1 MLQKLAFDVILVLR
15 DKQHQRQILCL
26 SASLLRLFTLHC
38 HYNANKRN
46 SQQFKLRLLAFRRIA
61 QNSVV
66 VFMFYDKYVSYC
78 TKAGIAPTTAAEE
91 MGFSR
96 SDATRWG
103 KGSTPRRATL
113 ERVAS
118 YFSAKLNLQLS
129 YKEFESAPEICSDPA
144 GHVVDDLANSVN
156 IAMYDGSSYGEV
168 PDDIKNLAAAFT
180 LAKKQQDYKN
190 PAVKKIVD
198 ICNAHP
204 DAAEDIL
211 LFAEA
216 LKRRSEK
223 K

>member
-1 MLQKLAFDVILVLR
+1 M
-15 DKQHQRQILCL
+15 
-26 SASLLRLFTLHC
+26 
-38 HYNANKRN
+38 
-46 SQQFKLRLLAFRRIA
+46 
-61 QNSVV
+61 

-144 GHVVDDLANSVN
+144 GHVVKDLANSVN

-168 PDDIKNLAAAFT
+168 PDDIKNLAAAFVI
-180 LAKKQQDYKN
+180 AKKQQDYKN

-204 DAAEDIL
+204 DAVEDIL

>member
-26 SASLLRLFTLHC
+26 SAFLLRLFALHC
-38 HYNANKRN
+38 HYSANKRN
-46 SQQFKLRLLAFRRIA
+46 SQQFKLRLLAFWHIV

-78 TKAGIAPTTAAEE
+78 NKVGIAPTTAAEE

-113 ERVAS
+113 ERIAS

-129 YKEFESAPEICSDPA
+129 YKEFESSTEIQPDHAS
-144 GHVVDDLANSVN
+144 HVVDDLANSVN

-168 PDDIKNLAAAFT
+168 PDDIKNLAAAF
-180 LAKKQQDYKN
+180 
-190 PAVKKIVD
+190 
-198 ICNAHP
+198 
-204 DAAEDIL
+204 
-211 LFAEA
+211 A
-216 LKRRSEK
+216 LSLIHISEPTRRS
-223 K
+223 

>member
-129 YKEFESAPEICSDPA
+129 YKEFESAPEICLDPA

-156 IAMYDGSSYGEV
+156 IAMYDGSSSGEV
-168 PDDIKNLAAAFT
+168 PDDIKNLSAAFA

-204 DAAEDIL
+204 DAVEDIL